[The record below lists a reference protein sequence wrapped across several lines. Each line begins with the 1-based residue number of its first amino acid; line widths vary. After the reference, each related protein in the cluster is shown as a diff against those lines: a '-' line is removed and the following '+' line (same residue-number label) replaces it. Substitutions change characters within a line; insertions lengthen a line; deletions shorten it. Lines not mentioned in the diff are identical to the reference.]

1 MLRQIGQGQII
12 PHGDSRP
19 ELLSAQGHA
28 EAFERETVQKCT
40 GPILGLDCFSFSRHL
55 LTRHARKTG
64 PLGCARDLPWPTPRL
79 LSPPSRCLASS
90 QRQGR
95 PASKALG
102 DRGGVQSNRIPAL
115 FEGQMRYLCE
125 FPFSFRCYCCPW
137 AYWKH
142 SHLPC

>member
-64 PLGCARDLPWPTPRL
+64 PLGCARDLPKILGVNVGTSTIGFYRRTQK
-79 LSPPSRCLASS
+79 SVGKTSDLASS
-90 QRQGR
+90 R
-95 PASKALG
+95 PG
-102 DRGGVQSNRIPAL
+102 DSSGISHPSEVQQQANL
-115 FEGQMRYLCE
+115 QQTQMLTRV
-125 FPFSFRCYCCPW
+125 P
-137 AYWKH
+137 
-142 SHLPC
+142 SHDMPGTH